1 MFRFFRKTGS
11 LLYVSLFWL
20 MGFSLAW
27 ANQTGDRNMLD
38 RLGDYAIYAEDKI
51 DTIDSLTPVILF
63 DEDFEEDYEDDED
76 DEEERD
82 DLLDDSDECEPDDNN
97 DDCDDSDDLRLG

>member
-1 MFRFFRKTGS
+1 M
-11 LLYVSLFWL
+11 YVSLFWL

-63 DEDFEEDYEDDED
+63 DEDFDEDDEDD

-97 DDCDDSDDLRLG
+97 DDCDDSDDHRLG

>member
-1 MFRFFRKTGS
+1 M
-11 LLYVSLFWL
+11 YVSLFWL

-63 DEDFEEDYEDDED
+63 DEDFDED

-97 DDCDDSDDLRLG
+97 DDCDDSDDH

>member
-1 MFRFFRKTGS
+1 M
-11 LLYVSLFWL
+11 YVSLFWL

-63 DEDFEEDYEDDED
+63 DEDFDEDDEDD

-82 DLLDDSDECEPDDNN
+82 DLLDDSDECESDDNN
-97 DDCDDSDDLRLG
+97 DDCDDSDDHRLG

>member
-1 MFRFFRKTGS
+1 
-11 LLYVSLFWL
+11 

-63 DEDFEEDYEDDED
+63 DEDFDEDDED
-76 DEEERD
+76 ERD
-82 DLLDDSDECEPDDNN
+82 DLLDDSAECEPDDNN
-97 DDCDDSDDLRLG
+97 DDDCDDSDDHQLG

>member
-1 MFRFFRKTGS
+1 M
-11 LLYVSLFWL
+11 YVSLFWL

-63 DEDFEEDYEDDED
+63 DEDFDEDDED

-97 DDCDDSDDLRLG
+97 DDCDDIDDHRLG

>member
-1 MFRFFRKTGS
+1 MFRFFRKTGC

-38 RLGDYAIYAEDKI
+38 HLGDFAIYAEDKI

-63 DEDFEEDYEDDED
+63 DEDFDED

-97 DDCDDSDDLRLG
+97 DDCDDSDDHRLG

>member
-1 MFRFFRKTGS
+1 
-11 LLYVSLFWL
+11 

-63 DEDFEEDYEDDED
+63 DEDFDEDDED

-97 DDCDDSDDLRLG
+97 DDCDDSDDHRLG

>member
-1 MFRFFRKTGS
+1 MFRSFRKTGC

-63 DEDFEEDYEDDED
+63 DEDFDEDD

-82 DLLDDSDECEPDDNN
+82 DLLDDSDECESDDNN
-97 DDCDDSDDLRLG
+97 DDCDDSDDHRLG

>member
-1 MFRFFRKTGS
+1 M
-11 LLYVSLFWL
+11 YVSLFWL

-27 ANQTGDRNMLD
+27 ANQTGDRNMLE

-63 DEDFEEDYEDDED
+63 DEDFDED

-82 DLLDDSDECEPDDNN
+82 DLLDDSCQATLVLTPLTTPEMTP
-97 DDCDDSDDLRLG
+97 SS

>member
-1 MFRFFRKTGS
+1 M
-11 LLYVSLFWL
+11 YVSLFWL

-63 DEDFEEDYEDDED
+63 DEDFDEDDED

-97 DDCDDSDDLRLG
+97 DDCDDSDDHRLG

>member
-1 MFRFFRKTGS
+1 M
-11 LLYVSLFWL
+11 YVSLFWL

-63 DEDFEEDYEDDED
+63 DEDFDEDDEDDEDD

-82 DLLDDSDECEPDDNN
+82 DLLDDSDECESDDNN
-97 DDCDDSDDLRLG
+97 DDCDDSDDHRLG

>member
-1 MFRFFRKTGS
+1 M
-11 LLYVSLFWL
+11 YVSLFWL

-63 DEDFEEDYEDDED
+63 DEDFDED

-97 DDCDDSDDLRLG
+97 DDCDDSDDHRLG

>member
-1 MFRFFRKTGS
+1 
-11 LLYVSLFWL
+11 

-63 DEDFEEDYEDDED
+63 DEDFDEDDED

-82 DLLDDSDECEPDDNN
+82 DLLDDSDEGEPDDNN
-97 DDCDDSDDLRLG
+97 DDCDDSDDHRLG

>member
-1 MFRFFRKTGS
+1 
-11 LLYVSLFWL
+11 

-63 DEDFEEDYEDDED
+63 DEDFDED

-82 DLLDDSDECEPDDNN
+82 DVLDDSDECEPDDNN
-97 DDCDDSDDLRLG
+97 DDCDDSDDHRLG

>member
-1 MFRFFRKTGS
+1 
-11 LLYVSLFWL
+11 

-27 ANQTGDRNMLD
+27 ANQTGDRNMLE

-63 DEDFEEDYEDDED
+63 DEDFDED

-97 DDCDDSDDLRLG
+97 DDCDDSDDHRLG

>member
-1 MFRFFRKTGS
+1 M
-11 LLYVSLFWL
+11 YVSLFWL

-63 DEDFEEDYEDDED
+63 DEDFDEDDEDDED

-82 DLLDDSDECEPDDNN
+82 DLLYDSDECEPDDNN
-97 DDCDDSDDLRLG
+97 DDCDDSDDHRLG

>member
-1 MFRFFRKTGS
+1 M
-11 LLYVSLFWL
+11 YVSLFWL

-63 DEDFEEDYEDDED
+63 DEDFDEDDED

-82 DLLDDSDECEPDDNN
+82 DLLDDSDEGEPDDNN
-97 DDCDDSDDLRLG
+97 DDCDDSDDHRLG

>member
-1 MFRFFRKTGS
+1 M
-11 LLYVSLFWL
+11 YVSLFWL

-63 DEDFEEDYEDDED
+63 DEDFDED

-82 DLLDDSDECEPDDNN
+82 DVLDDSDECEPDDNN
-97 DDCDDSDDLRLG
+97 DDCDDSDDH

>member
-1 MFRFFRKTGS
+1 M
-11 LLYVSLFWL
+11 YVSLFWL

-27 ANQTGDRNMLD
+27 ANQTGDRNMLE

-63 DEDFEEDYEDDED
+63 DEDFDEDDED

-97 DDCDDSDDLRLG
+97 DDCDDSDDHRLG

>member
-1 MFRFFRKTGS
+1 MFRFFRKTGC

-27 ANQTGDRNMLD
+27 ANQTGDRNMLE

-63 DEDFEEDYEDDED
+63 DEDFDEDDED

-97 DDCDDSDDLRLG
+97 DDCDDSDDHRLG

>member
-1 MFRFFRKTGS
+1 M
-11 LLYVSLFWL
+11 YVSLFWL

-27 ANQTGDRNMLD
+27 ANQTGDRNMLE

-63 DEDFEEDYEDDED
+63 DEDFDED

-97 DDCDDSDDLRLG
+97 DDCDDSDDHRLG

>member
-1 MFRFFRKTGS
+1 MFRSFRKTGC

-63 DEDFEEDYEDDED
+63 DEDFDEDDEDD

-82 DLLDDSDECEPDDNN
+82 DLLDDSDECESDDNN
-97 DDCDDSDDLRLG
+97 DDCDDSDDHRLG

>member
-1 MFRFFRKTGS
+1 
-11 LLYVSLFWL
+11 

-63 DEDFEEDYEDDED
+63 DEDFDEDDED
-76 DEEERD
+76 DEDERD
-82 DLLDDSDECEPDDNN
+82 DLLDDSAECEPDDNN
-97 DDCDDSDDLRLG
+97 DDDCDDSDDHQLG

>member
-1 MFRFFRKTGS
+1 M
-11 LLYVSLFWL
+11 YVSLFWL

-63 DEDFEEDYEDDED
+63 DEDFDEDDED
-76 DEEERD
+76 ERD
-82 DLLDDSDECEPDDNN
+82 DLLDDSAECEPDDNN
-97 DDCDDSDDLRLG
+97 DDDCDDSDDHQLG

>member
-1 MFRFFRKTGS
+1 MFRFFRKTGC

-63 DEDFEEDYEDDED
+63 DEDFDEDDEDD

-82 DLLDDSDECEPDDNN
+82 DLLDDSDECESDDNN
-97 DDCDDSDDLRLG
+97 DDCDDSDDHRLG

>member
-1 MFRFFRKTGS
+1 
-11 LLYVSLFWL
+11 

-27 ANQTGDRNMLD
+27 ANQTGDINMLD

-63 DEDFEEDYEDDED
+63 DEDFDED

-82 DLLDDSDECEPDDNN
+82 DVLDDSDECEPDDNN
-97 DDCDDSDDLRLG
+97 DDCDDSDDHRLG

>member
-1 MFRFFRKTGS
+1 
-11 LLYVSLFWL
+11 

-63 DEDFEEDYEDDED
+63 DEDFDEDDEDD

-82 DLLDDSDECEPDDNN
+82 DLLDDSDECESDDNN
-97 DDCDDSDDLRLG
+97 DDCDDSDDHRLG

>member
-1 MFRFFRKTGS
+1 M
-11 LLYVSLFWL
+11 YVSLFWL

-63 DEDFEEDYEDDED
+63 DEDFDEDD

-82 DLLDDSDECEPDDNN
+82 DLLDDSDECESDDNN
-97 DDCDDSDDLRLG
+97 DDCDDSDDHRLG

>member
-1 MFRFFRKTGS
+1 M
-11 LLYVSLFWL
+11 YVSLFWL

-27 ANQTGDRNMLD
+27 ANQTGDRNMLE

-63 DEDFEEDYEDDED
+63 DEDFDEDDED

-82 DLLDDSDECEPDDNN
+82 DVLDDSDECEPDDNN
-97 DDCDDSDDLRLG
+97 DDCDDSDDHRLG

>member
-63 DEDFEEDYEDDED
+63 DEDFDEDDED

-97 DDCDDSDDLRLG
+97 DDCDDSDDHRLG

>member
-1 MFRFFRKTGS
+1 M
-11 LLYVSLFWL
+11 YVSLFWL

-63 DEDFEEDYEDDED
+63 DEDFDED

-82 DLLDDSDECEPDDNN
+82 DVLDDSDECEPDDNN
-97 DDCDDSDDLRLG
+97 DDCDDSDDHRLG

>member
-1 MFRFFRKTGS
+1 
-11 LLYVSLFWL
+11 

-27 ANQTGDRNMLD
+27 ANQTGDRNMLE

-63 DEDFEEDYEDDED
+63 DEDFDEDDED

-97 DDCDDSDDLRLG
+97 DDCDDSDDHRLG

>member
-1 MFRFFRKTGS
+1 
-11 LLYVSLFWL
+11 

-51 DTIDSLTPVILF
+51 DTIDSLTPVFLF
-63 DEDFEEDYEDDED
+63 DEDFDEDDED

-97 DDCDDSDDLRLG
+97 DDCDDSDDHRLG

>member
-1 MFRFFRKTGS
+1 MFRFFRKTGC

-27 ANQTGDRNMLD
+27 ANQTGDSNMLD

-63 DEDFEEDYEDDED
+63 DEDFDEDDED

-97 DDCDDSDDLRLG
+97 DDCDDSDDHRLG

>member
-1 MFRFFRKTGS
+1 
-11 LLYVSLFWL
+11 

-63 DEDFEEDYEDDED
+63 DEDFDEDDED

-82 DLLDDSDECEPDDNN
+82 DLLDDSDECESDDNN
-97 DDCDDSDDLRLG
+97 DDCDDSDDHRLG

>member
-1 MFRFFRKTGS
+1 
-11 LLYVSLFWL
+11 

-63 DEDFEEDYEDDED
+63 DEDFDED

-97 DDCDDSDDLRLG
+97 DDCDDSDDHRLG

>member
-1 MFRFFRKTGS
+1 MFRFFRKTGC

-63 DEDFEEDYEDDED
+63 DEDFDEDDED
-76 DEEERD
+76 ERD
-82 DLLDDSDECEPDDNN
+82 DLLDDSAECEPDDNN
-97 DDCDDSDDLRLG
+97 DDDCDDSDDHQLG

>member
-1 MFRFFRKTGS
+1 M
-11 LLYVSLFWL
+11 YVSLFWL
-20 MGFSLAW
+20 MGFSLAR

-63 DEDFEEDYEDDED
+63 DEDFDEDDED

-97 DDCDDSDDLRLG
+97 DDCDDSDDHRLG